1 MPSDNHSALGDDFKR
16 FVAKRRGRLPGKSP
30 TPGSGSALAGAD
42 LASQLSEA
50 HDEPGYA
57 YASDRATRAV
67 FDKLV
72 PLQLAIESA
81 VRAFWHL
88 ELGRLLGGAVKVGP
102 KQFPRVHRVAG
113 ECAATLGI
121 APPSVYVVNSPY
133 LNAATYGTKQHS
145 FIMIHSALVDHLSDA
160 ELMSVV
166 GHECGHI
173 HNQHVTYLTA
183 LRLIESLG
191 GRFSALFS
199 LGFSL
204 SLQAWSRRAEITC
217 DRAALLCC
225 RDLDVATRALAKL
238 ALGSKKLYEE
248 LDVEVFLEQHRE
260 MQGNAGR
267 LSEIFSSHPWLP
279 KRVLALRLFA
289 QSEYYSSY
297 KRPGGVDP
305 ARGAGLDLAE
315 VDRRVE
321 QIVRVVG

>member
-1 MPSDNHSALGDDFKR
+1 VF
-16 FVAKRRGRLPGKSP
+16 GK
-30 TPGSGSALAGAD
+30 L
-42 LASQLSEA
+42 L
-50 HDEPGYA
+50 
-57 YASDRATRAV
+57 
-67 FDKLV
+67 

-102 KQFPRVHRVAG
+102 KQFPRVDRVSRD
-113 ECAATLGI
+113 CAATLGI

-183 LRLIESLG
+183 LRLLESLG

-260 MQGNAGR
+260 MQNNAGR
-267 LSEIFSSHPWLP
+267 LSELFSSHPWLP

-289 QSEYYSSY
+289 QSEYYLRY
-297 KRPGGVDP
+297 KLPGGADP
-305 ARGAGLDLAE
+305 ARGVGLGLSE